1 MRKNSKA
8 AALRYTRALPAPLIV
23 ARGSG
28 WTADAII
35 KKAQEHDV
43 PIVENSLLA
52 EQFASLDV
60 GTFVPEEY
68 WELLAEILV
77 AIRKVWI

>member
-1 MRKNSKA
+1 MKKSSKA
-8 AALRYTRALPAPLIV
+8 AALRYTRALPAPVIV

-35 KKAQEHDV
+35 KKAKEHDV
-43 PIVENSLLA
+43 PIIENSLLA
-52 EQFASLDV
+52 EQFAYMDV